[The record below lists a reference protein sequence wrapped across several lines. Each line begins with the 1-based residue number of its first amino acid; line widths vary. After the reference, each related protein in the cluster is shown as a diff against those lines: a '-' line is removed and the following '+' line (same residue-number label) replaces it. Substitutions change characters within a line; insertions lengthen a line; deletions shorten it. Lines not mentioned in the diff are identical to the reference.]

1 MSKTT
6 PAFFKDFNKPADSK
20 YFYFFQIALRTWN
33 CNGGTGLLWH
43 ESARWKRIFL
53 PVLSRSPAPA
63 HCGSNLHFYSPT
75 AILND
80 DYSLKRTLKVKHVT
94 PDGVVRE
101 PVTKPFCLPIA
112 PLHSYTS
119 FPLPL
124 ERLTQLLVVLAQLEA
139 CRSGLLASLSHS
151 LSLLSP
157 PSLPPSLA
165 WGAGRNHRE

>member
-1 MSKTT
+1 MW
-6 PAFFKDFNKPADSK
+6 
-20 YFYFFQIALRTWN
+20 L
-33 CNGGTGLLWH
+33 
-43 ESARWKRIFL
+43 ESARRKRIFL
-53 PVLSRSPAPA
+53 PVLSRSAPA

-112 PLHSYTS
+112 PVHSYTS

-124 ERLTQLLVVLAQLEA
+124 QRLTQLLVVLIQFEA

-151 LSLLSP
+151 PSFLPPP
-157 PSLPPSLA
+157 PSLPPLFGGQAVTTENELTGKNGKFDLKAKISGKYKHAATGFSVDKLQLKET
-165 WGAGRNHRE
+165 GGL